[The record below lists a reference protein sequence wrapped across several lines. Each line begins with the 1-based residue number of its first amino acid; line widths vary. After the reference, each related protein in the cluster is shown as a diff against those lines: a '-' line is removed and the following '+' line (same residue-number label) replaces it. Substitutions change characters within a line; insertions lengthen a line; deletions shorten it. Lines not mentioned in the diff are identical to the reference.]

1 MLPDMIP
8 ETRRPHLFKQP
19 NIRKDREKQVH
30 NGFRVDTGIQVMGK
44 KKRENKR
51 LINVSN
57 NQLPV

>member
-44 KKRENKR
+44 KKKRKQTVNKR
-51 LINVSN
+51 I
-57 NQLPV
+57 Q